1 MTYLFL
7 NSVEGLL
14 LNLLSFDEK
23 NKNLLRATGDG
34 GRAPGMAP
42 EAPFE
47 ATRSSPPLR
56 GAEFLGVVELDPA
69 GAEVGTLTGL
79 VGVGGG
85 GGATGTAGLMK
96 GWLKNVSKS
105 IRSRASLLRRPYRRL
120 ANSGEV
126 PFGILEKK
134 GVLLQ
139 ILLHT
144 LALVTCGL
152 LPQ

>member
-1 MTYLFL
+1 
-7 NSVEGLL
+7 
-14 LNLLSFDEK
+14 
-23 NKNLLRATGDG
+23 
-34 GRAPGMAP
+34 MAP
-42 EAPFE
+42 EAPFV

-56 GAEFLGVVELDPA
+56 GAEFLGVVELDPE

-134 GVLLQ
+134 GFYSRYSFTHLL
-139 ILLHT
+139 
-144 LALVTCGL
+144 
-152 LPQ
+152 